1 MTVAERSLS
10 SRSAI
15 CFSSIACS
23 FFASSYSAF
32 SAMSPNSRAARM
44 RSATSRRRSVD
55 RCSILDLSSS
65 SPSGVRMTSLGM
77 GKGAQHTRGSE
88 CQQKDPGI
96 ISGCGR
102 AELVIQPLRQLQAL
116 SVPRIGLPHPPSR
129 AFHSKMVLGAIDDPI
144 ELVDDL
150 LDGWLP
156 VAVTEQPFEDPGVT
170 QRAACQQD

>member
-15 CFSSIACS
+15 CFSSMACS

-44 RSATSRRRSVD
+44 RSATSRRRSPE

-77 GKGAQHTRGSE
+77 GKGGQYTRPPDRVE
-88 CQQKDPGI
+88 KVPCL
-96 ISGCGR
+96 CGR
-102 AELVIQPLRQLQAL
+102 GAAAELVVDALGQPEPLP
-116 SVPRIGLPHPPSR
+116 VPGIGLPEPAAG
-129 AFHSKMVLGAIDDPI
+129 AFHSEVLLGAIDDPAQ
-144 ELVDDL
+144 LVDD
-150 LDGWLP
+150 
-156 VAVTEQPFEDPGVT
+156 
-170 QRAACQQD
+170 